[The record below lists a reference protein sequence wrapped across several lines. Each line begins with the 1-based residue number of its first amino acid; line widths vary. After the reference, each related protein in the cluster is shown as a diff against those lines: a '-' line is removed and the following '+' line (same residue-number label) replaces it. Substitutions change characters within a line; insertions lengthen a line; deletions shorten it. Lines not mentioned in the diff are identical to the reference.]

1 MQTLSVR
8 TSDVECPC
16 TRFYT
21 RCSYCNFEV
30 QVLTDCS
37 VMSINFFVLFFQNNK
52 SKSLSLDLS
61 NLNTASF
68 KSLLEE
74 VVAYDTAK
82 QTKSEL
88 YNVRTVKHYHLNS
101 CSVYNNYFFSY
112 TYIHSNLEIE

>member
-1 MQTLSVR
+1 MNIHFVQII
-8 TSDVECPC
+8 
-16 TRFYT
+16 FYT
-21 RCSYCNFEV
+21 PTFIIITYF
-30 QVLTDCS
+30 
-37 VMSINFFVLFFQNNK
+37 IFFFQNNK

-88 YNVRTVKHYHLNS
+88 YNVCTY
-101 CSVYNNYFFSY
+101 YFSY
-112 TYIHSNLEIE
+112 QLGHF

>member
-8 TSDVECPC
+8 TSGVARPC

-30 QVLTDCS
+30 QVVPKCS
-37 VMSINFFVLFFQNNK
+37 VVLIDFCFVFFQNNK

-88 YNVRTVKHYHLNS
+88 YNVRTVKYYHLNS
-101 CSVYNNYFFSY
+101 CSVYNNFFSY
-112 TYIHSNLEIE
+112 TCT